1 MTHGTSE
8 ERSLK
13 VRELPPPFSLC
24 LFLLEHYFLEPC
36 HFTDN
41 PTTLSLPCCGEVQ
54 ATQRAQKRTLASCPS
69 PTHSLGTHQGS
80 RHNVLEASDY
90 SLHDFRLHVFILY
103 GSGGWQSKS
112 GFTAEGRVVQRL
124 AFLLLLIT
132 KAACTLT
139 LWSSPK

>member
-13 VRELPPPFSLC
+13 AREPPPR

-36 HFTDN
+36 NFTDN

-54 ATQRAQKRTLASCPS
+54 ATQRAQKRTLASCPA

-90 SLHDFRLHVFILY
+90 SLHGFRLHVFILY
-103 GSGGWQSKS
+103 ESGGWQSKS
-112 GFTAEGRVVQRL
+112 GFTAEVRVVQRL

-132 KAACTLT
+132 KAPAPSLCGHLQ
-139 LWSSPK
+139 SR

>member
-1 MTHGTSE
+1 MGL
-8 ERSLK
+8 LK
-13 VRELPPPFSLC
+13 RGHLRPGSPPPR

-36 HFTDN
+36 NFTDN

-54 ATQRAQKRTLASCPS
+54 AAQRAQKRTLASCPA

-90 SLHDFRLHVFILY
+90 SLHGFRLHVFILY
-103 GSGGWQSKS
+103 ESGGWQSKS
-112 GFTAEGRVVQRL
+112 GFTAEVRVVQRL

-132 KAACTLT
+132 KAPAPSLCGHLQ
-139 LWSSPK
+139 SR